1 MGLKIALDAG
11 HGWENRQS
19 NSYDSGAVGGGIH
32 EADIALA
39 WALTGKWVLE
49 NAGIPV
55 FLTRDS
61 DTDSAPLGSRDEL
74 AKAAGCTHF
83 LSLHCN
89 AAGATVRG
97 TETIYRDQGDM
108 KFAAM
113 VQAAALDALGTRD
126 RKIKQESSII
136 RDDRPLRLSVLDF
149 QGAACLFE
157 IAFISNNADRLLM
170 LSRANRIRFFER
182 LVAYLSV

>member
-1 MGLKIALDAG
+1 MRIALDAG
-11 HGWENRQS
+11 HGWENRNA

-49 NAGIPV
+49 REGIET

-74 AKAAGCTHF
+74 AKAAGCTHY

-89 AAGATVRG
+89 AAGASVRG
-97 TETIYRDQGDM
+97 TETIYRDQADM

-136 RDDRPLRLSVLDF
+136 RDNRPLRLSVLDF
-149 QGAACLFE
+149 KGAACLLE
-157 IAFISNNADRLLM
+157 IGFISNASDRALM
-170 LSRANRIRFFER
+170 LSRANRIKFFER
-182 LVAYLSV
+182 LLAYLND